1 MADKNDC
8 IAPNQKIEKKVYRS
22 ESQKMQEY
30 NSIKEWSTCDDLVK
44 ILLSQKV
51 IEAASIKAELSNPF
65 EKIDS
70 YKNIDIYDSYL
81 SFQNVK
87 RSDIEKLNLKPG

>member
-1 MADKNDC
+1 
-8 IAPNQKIEKKVYRS
+8 
-22 ESQKMQEY
+22 MQEY
-30 NSIKEWSTCDDLVK
+30 NSIKGWSTCDDLVK